1 VPQAS
6 GSLFAEATHPV
17 ATGLQGFGRVDYSYT
32 GRQGTQFS
40 PTNPIYNVIPA
51 YNLLGLR
58 LGVRADMWEA
68 ALFGRNLL
76 NAYASNI
83 IEEASNLT
91 PRAVVPLQ
99 PRTIGV
105 EFRYHY

>member
-1 VPQAS
+1 
-6 GSLFAEATHPV
+6 
-17 ATGLQGFGRVDYSYT
+17 
-32 GRQGTQFS
+32 
-40 PTNPIYNVIPA
+40 
-51 YNLLGLR
+51 
-58 LGVRADMWEA
+58 MWEA

-99 PRTIGV
+99 PRTLGV